1 MISTQDWA
9 DARRVWDYHQ
19 MGHSPRPCSVAIGL
33 GSHDLGVAD
42 TAVDFYKRG
51 MAPLLLFTGA
61 TSPTTRERMPRGE
74 AVHYRERALELG
86 VPSAAV
92 LVEPRA
98 RNTGDNIRFSRE
110 LLEEAGAEVSSVLLI
125 SKPYEE
131 RRAYATA
138 RKLWPEVEVISA
150 SAPMTFEQYADS
162 IGDAR
167 LVIDMLVGALQRLMV
182 YPEQGFMISQPASA
196 GRRDRGVRAPTPSRL
211 HQPTRDHRRAFGL
224 TRARA
229 GAVTGFS
236 TSCGGSA
243 GTRMEGA
250 PPPTAGPWVACVV
263 GSHPVHRR
271 PRRSRADTAP
281 GVQVVRTVAR
291 STWTP

>member
-42 TAVDFYKRG
+42 TAVDLYKRG

-74 AVHYRERALELG
+74 AVHYRERAVELG
-86 VPSAAV
+86 VPSSDV

-98 RNTGDNIRFSRE
+98 RNTGENIRFSRE
-110 LLEEAGAEVSSVLLI
+110 LLEGAGVEVSSVLLI

-138 RKLWPEVEVISA
+138 RKLWPGVEVVSA
-150 SAPMTFEQYADS
+150 SSPMTLDEYVDS

-167 LVIDMLVGALQRLMV
+167 LVIDMLVGALQRLMI
-182 YPEQGFMISQPASA
+182 YPEQGFMISQPLPADVLEAYERLCRA
-196 GRRDRGVRAPTPSRL
+196 GFTSRL
-211 HQPTRDHRRAFGL
+211 L
-224 TRARA
+224 TTDAP
-229 GAVTGFS
+229 
-236 TSCGGSA
+236 SA
-243 GTRMEGA
+243 
-250 PPPTAGPWVACVV
+250 
-263 GSHPVHRR
+263 
-271 PRRSRADTAP
+271 
-281 GVQVVRTVAR
+281 
-291 STWTP
+291 

>member
-1 MISTQDWA
+1 VISTQDWA
-9 DARRVWDYHQ
+9 DARRVWEYHQ

-42 TAVDFYKRG
+42 TAVDLYKRG

-86 VPSAAV
+86 VPSTAI

-98 RNTGDNIRFSRE
+98 RNTGENIRFSQK
-110 LLEEAGAEVSSVLLI
+110 LLEESGVDVSSVLLI

-138 RKLWPEVEVISA
+138 RKLWPEVEVVSA
-150 SAPMTFEQYADS
+150 STPMTFDEYVDS

-167 LVIDMLVGALQRLMV
+167 LVIDMLVGALQRLMI
-182 YPEQGFMISQPASA
+182 YPDQGFMIRQPVPADVAKAYERLRQA
-196 GRRDRGVRAPTPSRL
+196 GYTSRL
-211 HQPTRDHRRAFGL
+211 T
-224 TRARA
+224 
-229 GAVTGFS
+229 
-236 TSCGGSA
+236 
-243 GTRMEGA
+243 
-250 PPPTAGPWVACVV
+250 
-263 GSHPVHRR
+263 
-271 PRRSRADTAP
+271 
-281 GVQVVRTVAR
+281 TVATS
-291 STWTP
+291 ST